1 MSKCFSSDIFKDEI
15 EQSTKAKDESFSQTI
30 TNLTNFRKNKNL
42 KAAHLPK
49 LGQVPPYLYIT
60 KNKRIE
66 RYNPNKLIKST
77 QLTIDTR
84 NPKFY
89 QEKKIPNNTFA
100 YAQYKQFKFPNYKIK
115 NYVHDDLKDKNM
127 LLSEYESI
135 PDYALSYALLPKY
148 EISHTLYRE
157 LQSKKNEFMDVYN
170 RQKEIEKENNV
181 NLKKRKI
188 LIDQFPPQN
197 IFNRKNNMNDILK
210 SGMIKIPY
218 INDLNMDLTTSEKER
233 YINIMEFLYK
243 LKNFI
248 ERYPHE
254 ENKLIHEFL
263 MEHNVFDIE
272 YYDIEKI
279 NNFSNFLNTDFTID
293 PKKNFKENLKDIL
306 NGLYNN
312 DYNNDLTTQYTETK
326 RLKKEKEY
334 NSTKSHSIKIN
345 KSVNPMIG
353 LITNN
358 LHFQT
363 KVYLKS
369 QKLSED
375 YDLVK
380 NPEIIIEKLEKEFK
394 NEENKSCENK
404 NFSFLKK
411 VDKNNEK
418 LYGNRLTETEYSA
431 LTKKN
436 RLTEYICLLK
446 AKKNYE
452 IGKIEKSLKFKI

>member
-1 MSKCFSSDIFKDEI
+1 MSKCFSSDIFKEEI

-115 NYVHDDLKDKNM
+115 NYIHDDLKDKKA

-148 EISHTLYRE
+148 KISHTLYKE

-197 IFNRKNNMNDILK
+197 IFNRKNNINDILK
-210 SGMIKIPY
+210 SGMIKIPF

-233 YINIMEFLYK
+233 YINIMDFLYK

-248 ERYPHE
+248 EKYPHE

-312 DYNNDLTTQYTETK
+312 DYNIDLTTQYTDTK
-326 RLKKEKEY
+326 RLKREKEKNFE
-334 NSTKSHSIKIN
+334 KIHSMKIN
-345 KSVNPMIG
+345 KSVIPMKG

-358 LHFQT
+358 LHLQT

-380 NPEIIIEKLEKEFK
+380 NPEVIIEKLEKEFI
-394 NEENKSCENK
+394 NEENKSSDNRHL
-404 NFSFLKK
+404 SVLKK
-411 VDKNNEK
+411 CDRNNEK
-418 LYGNRLTETEYSA
+418 LYGNRLSETEYSV
-431 LTKKN
+431 LTKKY

>member
-1 MSKCFSSDIFKDEI
+1 MSKCISSDIFKDEI
-15 EQSTKAKDESFSQTI
+15 EQSTKERDESFSQTI

-49 LGQVPPYLYIT
+49 IGHIPPYLYIT

-66 RYNPNKLIKST
+66 KYNPKELIKSSE
-77 QLTIDTR
+77 LTIDTR
-84 NPKFY
+84 NPKYY
-89 QEKKIPNNTFA
+89 QGKKIPNNTFA

-115 NYVHDDLKDKNM
+115 NYIHDDLKDKKI
-127 LLSEYESI
+127 LLSEFEDI

-148 EISHTLYRE
+148 QISHTLYRE
-157 LQSKKNEFMDVYN
+157 LQSKKNEFMDVFN

-188 LIDQFPPQN
+188 LIEQFPPQN
-197 IFNRKNNMNDILK
+197 IFNRKNNINDILK

-218 INDLNMDLTTSEKER
+218 INDLNMDFTTSEKQR
-233 YINIMEFLYK
+233 YISIMEFLYK

-248 ERYPHE
+248 ERYPQE

-279 NNFSNFLNTDFTID
+279 NNFSNFLNSDFTID

-312 DYNNDLTTQYTETK
+312 DYNIDLTTQYTDTK
-326 RLKKEKEY
+326 RLKREKEKNFE
-334 NSTKSHSIKIN
+334 KIHSMKIN
-345 KSVNPMIG
+345 KSVIPMKG

-358 LHFQT
+358 LHLQT

-380 NPEIIIEKLEKEFK
+380 NPEVIIEKLEKEFI
-394 NEENKSCENK
+394 NEENKSSDNRHL
-404 NFSFLKK
+404 SVLKK
-411 VDKNNEK
+411 CDRNNEK
-418 LYGNRLTETEYSA
+418 LYGNRLSETEYSV

>member
-1 MSKCFSSDIFKDEI
+1 MSKCFSSDIFKEEI

-49 LGQVPPYLYIT
+49 IGHIPPYLYIT

-66 RYNPNKLIKST
+66 KYNPKELIKSSE
-77 QLTIDTR
+77 LTIDTR
-84 NPKFY
+84 NPKYY
-89 QEKKIPNNTFA
+89 QGKKIPNNTFA

-115 NYVHDDLKDKNM
+115 NYIHDDLKDKKI
-127 LLSEYESI
+127 LLSEFEDI

-148 EISHTLYRE
+148 QISHTLYRE
-157 LQSKKNEFMDVYN
+157 LQSKKNEFMDVFN

-188 LIDQFPPQN
+188 LIEQFPPQN
-197 IFNRKNNMNDILK
+197 IFNRKNNINDILK

-218 INDLNMDLTTSEKER
+218 INDLNMDFTTSEKQR
-233 YINIMEFLYK
+233 YISIMEFLYK

-248 ERYPHE
+248 ERYPQE

-279 NNFSNFLNTDFTID
+279 NNFSNFLNSDFTID
-293 PKKNFKENLKDIL
+293 PKKNFKEKLKDIL

-312 DYNNDLTTQYTETK
+312 ENNNDLTTQYTETK
-326 RLKKEKEY
+326 RLKKKKEY
-334 NSTKSHSIKIN
+334 NSQKINKIKIN
-345 KSVNPMIG
+345 KSVVPMKG
-353 LITNN
+353 LLTHD
-358 LHFQT
+358 LEFQR
-363 KVYLKS
+363 KVSIKLN
-369 QKLSED
+369 KLSED

-380 NPEIIIEKLEKEFK
+380 NPEVIIEKLEKEFK
-394 NEENKSCENK
+394 DEENKSDENR
-404 NFSFLKK
+404 NFTFLKK
-411 VDKNNEK
+411 VDLNNEK
-418 LYGNRLTETEYSA
+418 LYGNRLSETQYSV

-446 AKKNYE
+446 AKKHYE
-452 IGKIEKSLKFKI
+452 IGKIEKSLNYKI